1 MIDQFLN
8 IELDHK
14 GNMTIICEHGT
25 HRKTTL
31 VILRTIKYH
40 LNMKIST
47 IIY

>member
-14 GNMTIICEHGT
+14 GNWTIICEHGT

-31 VILRTIKYH
+31 VILRANECH
-40 LNMKIST
+40 FNMKIST